1 MGSDHKPTGAE
12 EPSDPRREPSQAESS
27 VLASH
32 DIRSQLTVVVGF
44 SSRLRAAV
52 VSGALAVDP
61 QRAEEIV
68 LLADAADRLREAIV
82 ATQDLASLERGS
94 LTIDTEPFHL
104 TRAVQAEIDHLLAQH
119 PELAITLQAHT
130 DVVAESDQRLIV
142 SIVRTLLRNA
152 VKHAGPAGPINVAL
166 DLAPT
171 EDVRLT
177 VRDHGPG
184 VPAHLRPGLFQQQFE
199 VDGKVRHRAGLGL
212 HLAARLAERLG
223 GQLSYEAVEP
233 GASFTLTL
241 PATHSESA

>member
-1 MGSDHKPTGAE
+1 MHTRLMGSDHKPTGAG
-12 EPSDPRREPSQAESS
+12 EPSQAESS

-44 SSRLRAAV
+44 SSRLKAAV

-68 LLADAADRLREAIV
+68 LLADAVDRLRDAIV
-82 ATQDLASLERGS
+82 ATQDLASLERGT
-94 LTIDTEPFHL
+94 LTIDVEPFHL
-104 TRAVQAEIDHLLAQH
+104 TRVVQAEINRVLAQH
-119 PELAITLQAHT
+119 PELAITFQAPT
-130 DVVAESDQRLIV
+130 DEVVESDQRLIV

-166 DLAPT
+166 ELSPA
-171 EDVRLT
+171 EGIQLT
-177 VRDHGPG
+177 VRDHGQG

-223 GQLSYEAVEP
+223 GQLSYEAVDP